1 MKIIALTDLHGKQ
14 SVIPALSKQI
24 SAADLVLLGGDITHF
39 GRLAEMAEIIRHFYV
54 YHSAIYGVT
63 GNCDY
68 PDAESLITE
77 KGITLNNVIRE
88 FRDVN
93 LFGISGSLPC
103 PGKTPHE
110 YTEEEFKA
118 MLDLQIIPEDKPL
131 IMVSHQ
137 PPYKTLNDQV
147 SDGRHVGS
155 KNIRLF
161 IERHQP
167 AICFTGHIHEG
178 IAIDKIGKTT
188 VVNPGPASKGYYTT
202 AEIEGGQIKSVQL
215 CSLFAETSETV

>member
-1 MKIIALTDLHGKQ
+1 
-14 SVIPALSKQI
+14 
-24 SAADLVLLGGDITHF
+24 
-39 GRLAEMAEIIRHFYV
+39 MAEIIRHFYIF
-54 YHSAIYGVT
+54 HSDIYGVT

-68 PDAESLITE
+68 PDAEGYITE

-103 PGKTPHE
+103 PGKTPNE

-118 MLDLQIIPEDKPL
+118 MLDHQMIPEDKPL

-137 PPYKTLNDQV
+137 PPYHTLNDQV
-147 SDGRHVGS
+147 SGGRHVGS
-155 KNIRLF
+155 SSIRFF

-167 AICFTGHIHEG
+167 VICFTGHIHEG
-178 IAIDKIGKTT
+178 IAIDKIGRTT
-188 VVNPGPASKGYYTT
+188 VVNPGPASKGYYAL
-202 AEIEGGQIKSVQL
+202 AEIEGDKIKSVQL
-215 CSLFAETSETV
+215 CSLYSDPSETV